1 MDEALYDEMFRLES
15 AHWWFVAKRRIILSL
30 LKKHLPVSPSSPAP
44 RVCDI
49 GCGCGMTLCDLQKQG
64 YQAVG
69 VDASETAL
77 SYCAAR
83 GVQAVKGS
91 LPDHLGLPPEN
102 ADAVLLLDVL
112 EHLDDDLAAMLA
124 AIDLLRPGGI
134 LIATVPAYQWLWT
147 RRDEF
152 HHHKRRYSLKQWR
165 QLLHDAAA
173 RCGARRLTVS
183 YFNTYLFPPALAG
196 RLAAKVLPQ
205 PDRPGDMSIPP
216 LGINRLLAGIFAS
229 ERLPLCAGIPLPF
242 GLSLLAVMRKP
253 GEPRK
258 EGGGFPRTEPQTIE
272 QAVQEIITWKW
283 AMSQDQVGLFRGMQN
298 EDLSIMHFSLG
309 LSIRNE
315 LGLQSKK
322 SKLLKACGVRD
333 PMTRRPSFFGL

>member
-30 LKKHLPVSPSSPAP
+30 LEKYLPVSPASRP

-49 GCGCGMTLCDLQKQG
+49 GCGCGMTLRELQDHG
-64 YQAVG
+64 CQAVG
-69 VDASETAL
+69 VDASDTAL

-91 LPDHLGLPPEN
+91 LPDHLGLPPQS

-124 AIDLLRPGGI
+124 AIDLLRPGGF

-152 HHHKRRYSLKQWR
+152 HHHKRRYSMARWR
-165 QLLHDAAA
+165 QLLDDATD
-173 RCGARRLTVS
+173 RCGARPLMVS
-183 YFNTYLFPPALAG
+183 YFNTYLFPLAAAG
-196 RLAAKVLPQ
+196 RLASRLLPQ

-216 LGINRLLAGIFAS
+216 LGINGLLAGIFAS
-229 ERLPLCAGIPLPF
+229 ERLPLQAGFPLPF
-242 GLSLLAVMRKP
+242 GLSLLAVVRKP
-253 GEPRK
+253 GEPGK
-258 EGGGFPRTEPQTIE
+258 EGSTPN
-272 QAVQEIITWKW
+272 
-283 AMSQDQVGLFRGMQN
+283 S
-298 EDLSIMHFSLG
+298 
-309 LSIRNE
+309 
-315 LGLQSKK
+315 
-322 SKLLKACGVRD
+322 
-333 PMTRRPSFFGL
+333 